1 MTVHHLSFL
10 LPSLKGGGVQR
21 QYIHL
26 ARAFL
31 QRGHQVDMI
40 LLDASS
46 PAFDNLPDWNLVD
59 LHSRRALTSLPALT
73 RFLHTARPDFLIS
86 AQTHV
91 NALAAF
97 ARGRIGA
104 PPRLMVTEHNH
115 LSAATQ
121 NAFRFGDKLRP
132 WMVRLL
138 YPRADWIVAVSA
150 SVADDLARASGLP
163 REKIQ
168 VIYNAVD
175 VDEVTRLAREPLDHP
190 WFAPGEPPVILAVGR
205 LTPQKA
211 YPDLIHTFAQV
222 RSRRAARL
230 LILGEGEERGQL
242 QEQIEH
248 LGLTG
253 DIAMPGFVT
262 NPFAYMRRAALL
274 ALSSHWEG
282 FVSVLPEALA
292 CGLPVVS
299 TDHPGGG
306 AETLAHGKYGRL
318 VPVGDIP
325 AFAAALESTLDSP
338 PPRDLL
344 LARARDF
351 SVARMADAYLDC
363 LTGGA

>member
-1 MTVHHLSFL
+1 MSRISFL

-21 QYIHL
+21 QYINL

-31 QRGHQVDMI
+31 QRGHSVDMI

-46 PAFDNLPDWNLVD
+46 PAFPNLPNWNLVD
-59 LHSRRALTSLPALT
+59 LHSRRALTSLSALT
-73 RFLHTARPDFLIS
+73 RFLRTARPDFLIS

-97 ARGRIGA
+97 VRGRIGA
-104 PPRLMVTEHNH
+104 PPKLMVTEHNH
-115 LSAATQ
+115 LSAAAS
-121 NAFRFGDKLRP
+121 NAFRLADRLRP
-132 WMVRLL
+132 WMARLF

-163 REKIQ
+163 RERVK

-175 VDEVTRLAREPLDHP
+175 VDEVTRLAEEPLDHP
-190 WFAPGEPPVILAVGR
+190 WFAEGEPPVILAAGR
-205 LTPQKA
+205 LTQQKA
-211 YPDLIHTFAQV
+211 YPDLIHAFAQL

-230 LILGEGEERGQL
+230 LILGEGEGRGQL
-242 QEQIEH
+242 QEQIDR
-248 LGLTG
+248 LGLTD
-253 DIAMPGFVT
+253 DISMPGFVS
-262 NPFAYMRRAALL
+262 NPFVYMRRAALL

-318 VPVGDIP
+318 VPVGDIN
-325 AFAAALESTLDSP
+325 AFAEAMEAALDSP

-344 LARARDF
+344 LERARDF

-363 LTGGA
+363 LMGGT